1 MDKDRQMKELKKVIK
16 DIRKKLDAKVF
27 VTEEQVRLS
36 LVARICQVLG
46 WDIWNPA
53 EFNTEYFVKKLKGT
67 NGSVDIALFHSD
79 KKPEAAQVF
88 IETKIPGK
96 LTPRL
101 IAKWEE
107 QLKQYNGQHSVAIGI
122 ITDGITWRLYAPS
135 IIGGTIDNNIFAVFN
150 ILSDDIDGIVKIF
163 KDVLHRNVSRMDAL
177 VKAQEM
183 HLRLKKIKLVQ
194 SVKPKAM
201 EMARATKRDMFL
213 IAKDMLDNHPESG
226 IDISSEEIND
236 FWNQPSLYTSDQKS
250 RKIKSKSSAATSTP
264 KQRVKSKSTPAL
276 TGSTSYDN
284 CVNVS
289 IDHDDIDAWGCY
301 NVKTGEFTL
310 CRGSQLLKKAKS
322 ELQRGNADLRN
333 EMINKGFLMC
343 TPDGKKYVL
352 TEDYPF
358 REISPATAMV
368 LDRQRGG
375 YERWLDEKG
384 KKLNSRYEP
393 SDEIKS
399 KMNAKGKSISRNHPE
414 CTSSFVKVYMDE
426 SEELTAT
433 GHYDPDTEK
442 ITVYRGSEAKNDH
455 DPAVT
460 KIHVDKKDELIKNKI
475 LLPHPKKKKLYIFI
489 EDCTLEDPT
498 QASSI
503 VLGRRSQGYALW
515 FDENGNKLRKHKK

>member
-1 MDKDRQMKELKKVIK
+1 MKELKKVIK

-201 EMARATKRDMFL
+201 
-213 IAKDMLDNHPESG
+213 
-226 IDISSEEIND
+226 
-236 FWNQPSLYTSDQKS
+236 
-250 RKIKSKSSAATSTP
+250 
-264 KQRVKSKSTPAL
+264 
-276 TGSTSYDN
+276 
-284 CVNVS
+284 
-289 IDHDDIDAWGCY
+289 
-301 NVKTGEFTL
+301 
-310 CRGSQLLKKAKS
+310 
-322 ELQRGNADLRN
+322 
-333 EMINKGFLMC
+333 
-343 TPDGKKYVL
+343 
-352 TEDYPF
+352 
-358 REISPATAMV
+358 
-368 LDRQRGG
+368 
-375 YERWLDEKG
+375 
-384 KKLNSRYEP
+384 
-393 SDEIKS
+393 
-399 KMNAKGKSISRNHPE
+399 
-414 CTSSFVKVYMDE
+414 
-426 SEELTAT
+426 
-433 GHYDPDTEK
+433 
-442 ITVYRGSEAKNDH
+442 
-455 DPAVT
+455 
-460 KIHVDKKDELIKNKI
+460 
-475 LLPHPKKKKLYIFI
+475 
-489 EDCTLEDPT
+489 
-498 QASSI
+498 
-503 VLGRRSQGYALW
+503 
-515 FDENGNKLRKHKK
+515 